1 MPAERAPESGH
12 IEAGLFRQTSGAFMR
27 AFLIVLAIAVVGCE
41 SQIPE
46 SERIP
51 LGGPA
56 PSASDALTGTVLEQ
70 HPAGS
75 YVYLRLKTTSGE
87 TWAAV
92 SAAPIK
98 TGGQVT
104 IGSATLM
111 KNFEAPSLK
120 RTFPEIW
127 FGEVAPSGVAM
138 GASGGDPHAGV
149 AASSGDIAVGRVEKV
164 KGADARTVAETWS
177 QRTALDG
184 KTVTIRGMVVKI
196 NENVMGKNWI
206 HIRDGSGDAG
216 AGTNDL
222 TVTSLDKVK
231 VGETVTIT
239 GTVRTN
245 RDVGAGYSYA
255 VLVEEAKVARR

>member
-1 MPAERAPESGH
+1 
-12 IEAGLFRQTSGAFMR
+12 MR
-27 AFLIVLAIAVVGCE
+27 ALLVFVVAIAVVGCE

-46 SERIP
+46 SERTP

-56 PSASDALTGTVLEQ
+56 TTSDALTGTVLEQ

-98 TGGQVT
+98 TGSQVT

-127 FGEVAPSGVAM
+127 FGEVAPSGMAM
-138 GASGGDPHAGV
+138 SASGANPHATV
-149 AASSGDIAVGRVEKV
+149 AASTGDIDVGRVEKAT
-164 KGADARTVAETWS
+164 GADARTVAETWS
-177 QRTALDG
+177 ERTALNG
-184 KTVTIRGMVVKI
+184 KTVTIRGVVVKV

-206 HIRDGSGDAG
+206 HIRDGSGDASQ
-216 AGTNDL
+216 GTNDL
-222 TVTSLDKVK
+222 TVTSLDKVA

-255 VLVEEAKVARR
+255 VLVEEARVARR